1 MGLGFTVNSIAIAAE
16 KRNQLEELLIWK
28 LSDELKLSPAEEKKF
43 TDIVRQLNAKKAE
56 LNQSLQTSVEKLGKA
71 KSLKEKDEELTRY
84 RKVVQSFGRLGEEEF
99 DKLKPVLGS
108 ERLAQYLVIKQDLA
122 NRIKTMLVNPE
133 NQKGGKALP
142 QPKLIEEK

>member
-1 MGLGFTVNSIAIAAE
+1 MGLGFTVNSLAAE

-43 TDIVRQLNAKKAE
+43 TDIVRQLNTKKAE

-71 KSLKEKDEELTRY
+71 KSLQEKDEELTRY

>member
-1 MGLGFTVNSIAIAAE
+1 MAIAAE

-43 TDIVRQLNAKKAE
+43 TDIVRQLNTKKAE